1 MQLLVN
7 NVDNFFHFSLKL
19 TRQIF
24 LSPFN
29 ITCIL
34 PTGNNNVIVVVV
46 VIIITIIIIIIIII
60 VVVVVVVVAAAVK
73 NL

>member
-1 MQLLVN
+1 MKLLVN

-46 VIIITIIIIIIIII
+46 VVIIITIIIIIII
-60 VVVVVVVVAAAVK
+60 VVVVVVAAAVK